1 MHIYGP
7 GSGIRPA
14 YQIGTSAD
22 GPGRHVGE
30 NQSGSSA
37 GTKVAEKEAEQWD
50 GKELFMSGKRK
61 ERVSKFMLELVNKE
75 KRGT

>member
-1 MHIYGP
+1 M
-7 GSGIRPA
+7 
-14 YQIGTSAD
+14 
-22 GPGRHVGE
+22 
-30 NQSGSSA
+30 
-37 GTKVAEKEAEQWD
+37 AEKEAEQWD